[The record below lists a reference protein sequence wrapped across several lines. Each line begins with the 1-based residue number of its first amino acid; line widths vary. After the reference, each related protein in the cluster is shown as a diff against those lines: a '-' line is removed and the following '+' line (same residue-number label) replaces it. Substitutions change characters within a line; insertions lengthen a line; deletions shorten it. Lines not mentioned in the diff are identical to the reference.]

1 MAQWLGTSATL
12 AEELGLFS
20 SQTYIAAHNH
30 LLLQFQGSDAL
41 SELRHQAC
49 IWYSYMHTGKTL
61 KRVKLNIQNMVF
73 LFEKGSLH

>member
-30 LLLQFQGSDAL
+30 LLLQFQGYAL
-41 SELRHQAC
+41 PSSGLRRYCAHMVH
-49 IWYSYMHTGKTL
+49 IHTCRLNTHIAIL
-61 KRVKLNIQNMVF
+61 KLLKESNDY
-73 LFEKGSLH
+73 